1 MKKIFGVC
9 FLFMALAAATMLI
22 TEPMIGI
29 SGNAYAKSKKGFTD
43 SFRLED
49 CDGFST
55 TGRNTFFVLEPG
67 YQLVLEGTEG
77 RGRKEA
83 LVHLTITVSD
93 TTKTVSFEI
102 GGVITDVATRVVEE
116 RELRDGVLVEVSQN
130 YFAICNKT
138 NTVFY
143 FGEAVDIYE
152 NGVVVANT
160 GSWEAGVDGAKPGI
174 IMPGVILLGGRYFQE
189 VAPNIA
195 MDRAEILSMNEE
207 VVTPAGT
214 FQNCLKTK
222 ESSAL
227 ERGKGYKYYAPGI
240 GLVKDGNVNLIQ
252 YPAP

>member
-1 MKKIFGVC
+1 
-9 FLFMALAAATMLI
+9 MALTAATLLF

-29 SGNAYAKSKKGFTD
+29 SGKAFAKSNKGFTD

-55 TGRNTFFVLEPG
+55 TGRNTFFVLDPG
-67 YQLVLEGTEG
+67 YQLVLEGSEG
-77 RGRKEA
+77 KGRKEA

-93 TTKTVSFEI
+93 ITKTVSFEI
-102 GGVITDVATRVVEE
+102 GGVITDVTTRVIEE
-116 RELRDGVLVEVSQN
+116 RELRDGALAEVSQN
-130 YFAICNKT
+130 YFAICNKN

-152 NGVVVANT
+152 NGQIIDHA
-160 GSWEAGVDGAKPGI
+160 GSWEAGVGGAMPGI
-174 IMPGVILLGGRYFQE
+174 VMPGVILLGGKYSQE

-195 MDRAEILSMNEE
+195 MDRAEIVSMNEE

-214 FQNCLKTK
+214 FSNCLETK

-227 ERGKGYKYYAPGI
+227 EKGKGYKYYAPGI
-240 GLVKDGNVNLIQ
+240 GLVKDGKVSLKIL
-252 YPAP
+252 PAL